1 MMTPYFKDFLVV
13 YSVVTSN
20 IEATS
25 HHSDKPMFIL
35 LFVVGHTVS
44 TVIRKVSVKDHSLV
58 SPVSVAV
65 LLEGVPDFL
74 S

>member
-20 IEATS
+20 TEATS

-35 LFVVGHTVS
+35 SVCSWSYS

-58 SPVSVAV
+58 SQVSVAV